1 MRVAIAVLALSLAI
15 ALPARAQIEVASTA
29 LAGTLVRARVEP
41 GSTVRIDGRAVRV
54 SARGEVLLGAAV
66 DRMRPLRI
74 DVRGVDGRRA
84 LRAVSI
90 AARRDPIERLT
101 GVRRELVV
109 LRGALRS
116 AQDAI
121 DARLRVLRA
130 RDGAVAHF
138 ASGFVMP
145 AEGRVTSP
153 FAVHRVLD
161 GGARDRHWGVD
172 LAAAEGA
179 AVRAPAA
186 GVVVLDA
193 SAPLYGR
200 ILVIDHGHGLTSS
213 LLHLARVDV
222 EIGAVVRRGDVIAR
236 VGRTGRV
243 TGAHLDWRLHLL
255 GVALDPRSA
264 L

>member
-1 MRVAIAVLALSLAI
+1 MLGSLI

-41 GSTVRIDGRAVRV
+41 GSELWIDGRAVRV

-66 DRMRPLRI
+66 DHRRPLRI
-74 DVRGVDGRRA
+74 EARGLDGRRVTRTLA
-84 LRAVSI
+84 IRA
-90 AARRDPIERLT
+90 RQDPTERVI
-101 GVRRELVV
+101 GVPRELVS

-121 DARLRVLRA
+121 EARLRAVRA
-130 RDGAVAHF
+130 RDGAIAHF
-138 ASGFVMP
+138 ASGFVLP
-145 AEGRVTSP
+145 AEGRVSSP
-153 FAVHRVLD
+153 FAVHRVLE
-161 GGARDRHWGVD
+161 GGTRDRHWGVD
-172 LAAAEGA
+172 LAASEGA
-179 AVRAPAA
+179 VVRAPAA

-193 SAPLYGR
+193 QAPLYGR
-200 ILVIDHGHGLTSS
+200 IVVIDHGHGLTSS

-222 EIGAVVRRGDVIAR
+222 EVGAVVRRGEVIAR

-255 GVALDPRSA
+255 GVALDPLSA